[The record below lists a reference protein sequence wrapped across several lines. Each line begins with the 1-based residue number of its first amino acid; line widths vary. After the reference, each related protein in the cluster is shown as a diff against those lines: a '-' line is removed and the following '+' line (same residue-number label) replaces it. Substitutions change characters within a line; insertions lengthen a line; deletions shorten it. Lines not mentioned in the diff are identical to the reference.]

1 MPKIVDHAHRRD
13 QIGRALW
20 RVVERDG
27 MRGVSV
33 RSVAAEAGVSPGSLR
48 YYFSSQ
54 PELIVFA
61 VELMVER
68 VTGRIT
74 DRIRGIGASEDPV
87 DWLTDLFKEG
97 LPLDRARTT
106 EMHVWNAFVE
116 QSRVD
121 PLLEPARR
129 LEWSGAQW
137 LCRTAV
143 VNLLGLRVETS
154 PDLPL
159 DDALEAEASLLHAVW
174 DGLVIQL
181 SAHPEPLRAEM
192 ADRLLRLHFEGIRT
206 RGVSSDDT

>member
-1 MPKIVDHAHRRD
+1 MPKVVDHARRRD

-33 RSVAAEAGVSPGSLR
+33 RTVAAETGVSPGSLR

-54 PELIVFA
+54 SELIVFA

-68 VTGRIT
+68 VAGRIT
-74 DRIRGIGASEDPV
+74 CRANEIGDGEDAL

-97 LPLDRARTT
+97 LPLDSARTT
-106 EMHVWNAFVE
+106 EMQVWNAFVE

-121 PLLEPARR
+121 PLLEPARQ

-143 VNLLGLRVETS
+143 VNLLELGIETS
-154 PDLPL
+154 PDSPL
-159 DDALEAEASLLHAVW
+159 DDGLEDEASLLHAVW
-174 DGLVIQL
+174 DGLVTQL
-181 SAHPEPLRAEM
+181 SSKPEALREEM
-192 ADRLLRLHFEGIRT
+192 ADRLLRLHLGGIRT
-206 RGVSSDDT
+206 RVLSSEDA

>member
-1 MPKIVDHAHRRD
+1 MPKIVDHAHRRHE
-13 QIGRALW
+13 IGEALW

-33 RSVAAEAGVSPGSLR
+33 RSVASAAGVSPGSLR

-54 PELIVFA
+54 TGLIVFA

-68 VTGRIT
+68 VTGRIV
-74 DRIRGIGASEDPV
+74 DRTREIDEGADPV

-97 LPLDRARTT
+97 LPLDRTRTA
-106 EMHVWNAFVE
+106 EMQVWNAFVE

-121 PLLEPARR
+121 PLLEPARQM
-129 LEWSGAQW
+129 EWSAAQW

-143 VNLLGLRVETS
+143 VNLRDLRIETS
-154 PDLPL
+154 PDTPL
-159 DDALEAEASLLHAVW
+159 DDPLEAEATLLHAVW

-181 SAHPEPLRAEM
+181 SAHPEPLREEI
-192 ADRLLRLHFEGIRT
+192 ADRLLRLHLEGIRS

>member
-1 MPKIVDHAHRRD
+1 MPKIVDHARRSD
-13 QIGRALW
+13 EIGQALW

-54 PELIVFA
+54 PELITFA
-61 VELMVER
+61 VDLMVDR

-74 DRIRGIGASEDPV
+74 DRLREIDEGQNPV

-97 LPLDRARTT
+97 LPLDPTRTA

-129 LEWSGAQW
+129 MEWSAAQW

-143 VNLLGLRVETS
+143 VHLCGLRTETS
-154 PDLPL
+154 PDQPL
-159 DDALEAEASLLHAVW
+159 EDALEAEASLLHAVW

-181 SAHPEPLRAEM
+181 WAHPEPLRAEI
-192 ADRLLRLHFEGIRT
+192 ADRLLRLHLEGIRI
-206 RGVSSDDT
+206 RGVPGDDA

>member
-1 MPKIVDHAHRRD
+1 MPKIVDHADRRD
-13 QIGRALW
+13 QISQALW

-33 RSVAAEAGVSPGSLR
+33 RTVAAEAGVSPGSLR

-54 PELIVFA
+54 PELLVFA

-74 DRIRGIGASEDPV
+74 DRIRAIGEGEDPV
-87 DWLTDLFKEG
+87 DWLIDLFKEG
-97 LPLDRARTT
+97 LPLDGTRTA

-116 QSRVD
+116 QSRVE

-129 LEWSGAQW
+129 MERSAAQW

-143 VNLLGLRVETS
+143 VNLLGLTIETS
-154 PDLPL
+154 PHVPL
-159 DDALEAEASLLHAVW
+159 EDALEAEASLLHAVW

-181 SAHPEPLRAEM
+181 SAYPEPLRAEM
-192 ADRLLRLHFEGIRT
+192 ADRLLHLHLKGIRA
-206 RGVSSDDT
+206 RGAC

>member
-1 MPKIVDHAHRRD
+1 MPRVVDHAQRRHE
-13 QIGRALW
+13 IGAALW

-33 RSVAAEAGVSPGSLR
+33 RSVAAEAGVSAGSLR
-48 YYFSSQ
+48 HYFSSQ
-54 PELIVFA
+54 SELIVFA

-74 DRIRGIGASEDPV
+74 RRASEINDGDDPI

-97 LPLDRARTT
+97 LPLDRTRAT
-106 EMHVWNAFVE
+106 EMHAWNAFVE

-129 LEWSGAQW
+129 MEWSAAQW

-143 VNLLGLRVETS
+143 INLCGLRIEAS

-181 SAHPEPLRAEM
+181 SAHPEPLRPGM
-192 ADRLLRLHFEGIRT
+192 ADRLLRLHLEGIRT
-206 RGVSSDDT
+206 RGGTGNMG

>member
-1 MPKIVDHAHRRD
+1 
-13 QIGRALW
+13 
-20 RVVERDG
+20 

-33 RSVAAEAGVSPGSLR
+33 RTVAAEAGVSPGSLQ

-54 PELIVFA
+54 SELIVFA

-68 VTGRIT
+68 VAGRIT
-74 DRIRGIGASEDPV
+74 DRTREINEGDDPV

-97 LPLDRARTT
+97 LPLDRARTA
-106 EMHVWNAFVE
+106 EMQVWSAFVE

-129 LEWSGAQW
+129 MEWSAAQW

-143 VNLLGLRVETS
+143 VNLRGLRIETS
-154 PDLPL
+154 PDVAL
-159 DDALEAEASLLHAVW
+159 DDPLETEASLLHAVW

-181 SAHPEPLRAEM
+181 AAHPEPLRPEM
-192 ADRLLRLHFEGIRT
+192 ADRLLRLHLDGIRT
-206 RGVSSDDT
+206 RGGTGDDA